1 MKSIGKGDNRGEDRG
16 EDRGSKQGQG
26 WVNGLGFLLSEFSS
40 ISGSIETCEVET
52 LTLALER
59 PKFDN

>member
-26 WVNGLGFLLSEFSS
+26 WGNGLGFLLKR
-40 ISGSIETCEVET
+40 IQ
-52 LTLALER
+52 
-59 PKFDN
+59 FDLWIDRNLLSRNPNPGAGATEI

>member
-26 WVNGLGFLLSEFSS
+26 WRDGFGFLLKR
-40 ISGSIETCEVET
+40 IQ
-52 LTLALER
+52 
-59 PKFDN
+59 FDL